1 MFSQPEFWVAVAFI
15 IFVALVYK
23 RAHQMITAALD
34 SRRAAIQAQIEEA
47 RRLRTEAQ
55 ARLEEF
61 RRRQRD
67 AMKEAEEI
75 VERARQEAER
85 HRAQARTS
93 LDEAIARRREQA
105 LDKIAR
111 AEADA
116 VRQVRELAAEL
127 AVAAAR
133 RVLAEELSGPRG
145 AALIDRSITEMPL
158 RMQ

>member
-1 MFSQPEFWVAVAFI
+1 MFSEPEFWVAVAFL

-23 RAHQMITAALD
+23 RAHQMITSALD
-34 SRRAAIQAQIEEA
+34 TRRAAIQAQIEEA

-55 ARLEEF
+55 ARLEEY
-61 RRRQRD
+61 RRRQRE
-67 AMKEAEEI
+67 AMQEAEEI
-75 VERARQEAER
+75 VARARQEAER
-85 HRAQARTS
+85 HREQARIS
-93 LDEAIARRREQA
+93 LEETMARRREQA

-111 AEADA
+111 AEAEA
-116 VRQVRELAAEL
+116 VRQVRELATEL

-145 AALIDRSITEMPL
+145 AALIDRSITELPI